1 MIPQTGALTAVI
13 DPDDDMLTLRTDVL
27 CILVECSRDSA
38 LAALQP
44 DAPPEAFNA
53 LADVVARRLA
63 PRIGGRY
70 VPKRAD
76 RAARDAAVWAA
87 FNGRN
92 HLEVIHKFSISR
104 RLLYSILSR
113 RPRVAALQS
122 VAATKVQEF

>member
-1 MIPQTGALTAVI
+1 MIE
-13 DPDDDMLTLRTDVL
+13 PDDETLTLRTDVL
-27 CILVECSRDSA
+27 CILVECSRDRA
-38 LAALQP
+38 LGALRS
-44 DAPPEAFNA
+44 DAPPEDFNA
-53 LADVVARRLA
+53 LADAMARRLG

-92 HLEVIHKFSISR
+92 HLEVIHRFSISR

-113 RPRVAALQS
+113 RPRAPSAS
-122 VAATKVQEF
+122 DAEG